1 MTTAGSFPPQIKYI
15 VGNEA
20 CERFSFYGMRTILGL
35 IALGAGGI
43 KPCVS
48 THVGD
53 QFTDKNKHLI
63 QKIYDIFYFAINFGS
78 FFSTLLTP
86 WVLVKY
92 GAAWAFGIPGILG
105 KRRPG
110 GDFFSA
116 ALSKYSPDE
125 VEAGRAVKDV
135 CKVFATVSV
144 FWALFDQ
151 HGSSWVLQAGQMD
164 LDVLGIRFEA
174 AQISALN
181 PIGMV
186 VAATSFV
193 GAALIQMA
201 IDAGGRPSVAWQF
214 IPYLLI
220 TIAEIMISIT
230 GLEFAYTQATRSMKS
245 TIMSFFFL
253 TIFAGN
259 MLTAYV
265 AEINKFQGASFFF
278 FFAGLMAAVS
288 GIFIWTAS
296 RYKVREY
303 IEDGSAPVGH

>member
-230 GLEFAYTQATRSMKS
+230 GLEFAYTQAPRSMKS